1 MGKLDGRVAV
11 ITGAGRGIGAAAAR
25 QMAAEGASIVVVDI
39 GAGLDGTGTDE
50 GPAQE
55 VVSQIKQAG
64 GNAIVVTGDVSDS
77 GDAEGIIRSAV
88 DEFGRLDV
96 LINAAGIL
104 RDRMLFNMS
113 EEEWDDVIRVHL
125 KGCFNTSKF
134 ASIYWRAAREGD
146 YRLINFS
153 SIAGIYG
160 NPSQPNY
167 AAAKMGIYGFT
178 MSCANALAKYGV
190 TSNCISPGAATRM
203 AETIP
208 DEKLRAAGVDVEA
221 RNANKESRAP
231 EAMVPAI
238 LYIASKES
246 AWLNGRMI
254 GAQENR
260 ISLWS
265 NPEIQRQIISTGPW
279 ELDDVF
285 DLMPRSFQAAVEGR
299 KNLTEAG

>member
-1 MGKLDGRVAV
+1 VGKLDGRVAV

-25 QMAAEGASIVVVDI
+25 QMAAEGASIVVADI
-39 GAGLDGTGTDE
+39 GASLDGSGLDE

-55 VVSQIKQAG
+55 VVSQIREAG
-64 GNAIVVTGDVSDS
+64 GNAIAVAGDVSDTN
-77 GDAEGIIRSAV
+77 DAQGIIQSAV
-88 DEFGRLDV
+88 AEFGGLDI

-125 KGCFNTSKF
+125 KGCFSMSKF
-134 ASIYWRAAREGD
+134 ASIYWRTKREGD

-178 MSCANALAKYGV
+178 MSCANGLSKYGV

-203 AETIP
+203 AETIS
-208 DEKLRAAGVDVEA
+208 DEKLREAGIDVEA
-221 RNANKESRAP
+221 RNANKDLRSP
-231 EAMVPAI
+231 EMMVPAI
-238 LYIASKES
+238 LYMASKES
-246 AWLNGRMI
+246 GWLNGRMI

-279 ELDDVF
+279 QLDDVF
-285 DLMPRSFQAAVEGR
+285 ELMPRSFQAAVEGR
-299 KNLTEAG
+299 INMAEAG